1 MTPEDFADL
10 LTPEGRAL
18 LDSLRDYDPGQ
29 ELAVAT
35 RLRRDHPAHLVS
47 AALGQARL
55 RQRAVAKF
63 GAEDA
68 FRMYFTPGGAE
79 MATRASVAAYRA
91 GRLAD
96 LGVRSVADL
105 CCGIGG
111 DALALA
117 RLGIRVLAVDRDPLT
132 AAVARANAGAL
143 GLAELIEVREADVT
157 AVDTTGYD
165 AVFIDPARRGG
176 RGRIFDPE
184 SYSPPLSWAVETAR
198 AARTAA
204 IKIAPGIPHEAVPAG
219 AEAEWISDHGDVKEA
234 VLWFGL
240 PRPAAPA
247 EAWPAT
253 PLAEPTEGPAT
264 GPADASAAGTAAG
277 PAAGAGAGAGSPD
290 QAATG
295 GAGRDGSGRSP
306 GNGGRAGRGPAPQG
320 SPPRGGGL
328 TATAGEPAGG
338 SAGAWAEDTAA
349 GPAAGPHDQAATGG
363 AGRDGSGRS
372 PRGGGL
378 PGAAGGRAGVAGVRA
393 TLLPG
398 PRTLRS
404 TGPLVDAPVGPV
416 GRYLY
421 EPDGAVIR
429 AHLVAEVADRLG
441 GRLIDPTIAYVTADE
456 LRATPYATAYE
467 ITDVLPFGLK
477 KLKALLRE
485 REVGTLTVKKRGS
498 AIEPE
503 ELRKKVKPQGPNAA
517 TVFLTRVAGAP
528 SMLIG
533 SPVSAP

>member
-1 MTPEDFADL
+1 MTPEDFAAL

-35 RLRRDHPAHLVS
+35 RLRREHPAQLVS

-79 MATRASVAAYRA
+79 MATRAPVAAYRA
-91 GRLAD
+91 ERFAA

-132 AAVARANAGAL
+132 VAVARANAEAL
-143 GLAELIEVREADVT
+143 GLADLIEVREADVT
-157 AVDTTGYD
+157 GVDTAGYD
-165 AVFIDPARRGG
+165 AVFLDPARRGG
-176 RGRIFDPE
+176 RGRTFDPE
-184 SYSPPLSWAVETAR
+184 AYSPPLSWAVE
-198 AARTAA
+198 AARTARYAA
-204 IKIAPGIPHEAVPAG
+204 IKIAPGIPHEAVPER

-234 VLWFGL
+234 VLWFGT
-240 PRPAAPA
+240 AP
-247 EAWPAT
+247 
-253 PLAEPTEGPAT
+253 
-264 GPADASAAGTAAG
+264 GT
-277 PAAGAGAGAGSPD
+277 
-290 QAATG
+290 
-295 GAGRDGSGRSP
+295 
-306 GNGGRAGRGPAPQG
+306 
-320 SPPRGGGL
+320 
-328 TATAGEPAGG
+328 
-338 SAGAWAEDTAA
+338 
-349 GPAAGPHDQAATGG
+349 
-363 AGRDGSGRS
+363 
-372 PRGGGL
+372 
-378 PGAAGGRAGVAGVRA
+378 VRA

-398 PRTLRS
+398 PRTLD
-404 TGPLVDAPVGPV
+404 TAGPLPAPETGPV

-429 AHLVAEVADRLG
+429 AHLVAEVARQLG
-441 GRLIDPTIAYVTADE
+441 GRLIDPTIAYVTSDE
-456 LRATPYATAYE
+456 LRATAYATAYE

-485 REVGTLTVKKRGS
+485 REVGILTVKKRGS

-503 ELRKKVKPQGPNAA
+503 ELRKKVKPQGRNAA